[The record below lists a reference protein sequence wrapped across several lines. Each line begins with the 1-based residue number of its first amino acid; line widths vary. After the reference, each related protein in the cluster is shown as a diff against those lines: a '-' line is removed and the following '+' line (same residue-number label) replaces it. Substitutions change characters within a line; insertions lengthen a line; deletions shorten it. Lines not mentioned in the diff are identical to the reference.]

1 MTAGRKRVQV
11 VHYTIFP
18 VFNYSKEFFMTFAG
32 WCFMLTACITITIVF
47 VWCILRILLT
57 KDESSNSNQSPNEP
71 IDDEHV
77 KY

>member
-1 MTAGRKRVQV
+1 
-11 VHYTIFP
+11 
-18 VFNYSKEFFMTFAG
+18 MTFAG

-57 KDESSNSNQSPNEP
+57 KDESSNSNQSSNEP